1 MVVAPPKAA
10 AVGVG
15 HDAEKVRRGLP
26 SCVLH
31 SEGMASRP
39 NPSPPTPS
47 ARRRSARAGFRTPG
61 VLVLRHGLAIWTA
74 DQRWQGW
81 ADIDL
86 AHDGHRQAKAAA
98 AELASW
104 PRSLPVRVVASDL
117 LRARQT
123 AAPISEAL
131 DTPPMRID
139 AGFRERGVGAWSGK
153 TTEEIERE
161 WPGMLARWRD
171 GTISQLPDGEDEDSF
186 RSRISAALR
195 TACDEAVTA
204 AAAVIVVSH
213 GGVIRTLERLH
224 HVEPR
229 PVGNLGGRWFFLV
242 GGEIRGGA
250 RVNLRDPSTRRSGT
264 AL

>member
-1 MVVAPPKAA
+1 M
-10 AVGVG
+10 
-15 HDAEKVRRGLP
+15 
-26 SCVLH
+26 LH
-31 SEGMASRP
+31 SLGMPSRP
-39 NPSPPTPS
+39 DPSPPTPS
-47 ARRRSARAGFRTPG
+47 ARRRSPRAGFRTPG
-61 VLVLRHGLAIWTA
+61 VLVLRHGLSIWNSE
-74 DQRWQGW
+74 QRWQGW

-86 AHDGHRQAKAAA
+86 AHDGHRQADAAA
-98 AELASW
+98 TELATW

-117 LRARQT
+117 ARARQT
-123 AAPISEAL
+123 AAPIIQAL
-131 DTPPMRID
+131 DAPPMRID

-186 RSRISAALR
+186 RARISTALR
-195 TACDEAVTA
+195 TACDEAVVA
-204 AAAVIVVSH
+204 GAAVVVVSH

-224 HVEPR
+224 HVEPK

-242 GGEIRGGA
+242 GGDIRGGA